1 MSEKEDIKKKIRALL
16 ISSQSGVPLFN
27 FLKDYYD
34 IIGEPLKFRDLGY
47 FDLEDFLLD
56 MPDVVDVVK
65 AADGQTVLKHVT
77 ADSTKHIEKLVAR
90 QKTTVTKKPRASN
103 NSYKTNGYFQSD
115 SISPSHSSYIQ
126 KRSPVSPTF
135 ANRFRPN
142 NSKQFRLPSLPN
154 FIKIQIQQT
163 LRSFSEP
170 ISVHSFDAA
179 YKARFGASLNYEK
192 CGFCSLDAVLQ
203 AIPEMVMGILQ
214 RNGQYHYK
222 LLKPPFNM
230 DFRNGSPYSP
240 QDNFISPSNAYH
252 QPHSPKNLG
261 FKTSIQRPVPLL
273 QVPTPKPLMH
283 SQPFYAAFGS
293 PNSQTRHTYSY
304 SNASTYDDKIHRD
317 NKKYSPRR
325 ESYNSSA
332 ANLEKKNNSS
342 ESNDMF
348 DQINPEITSNIMKIL
363 DCNPEGLYSSKLC
376 SAYQKY
382 HGSELDYRDM
392 GFLSVIDLVSKL
404 DAIHIVRPAGSGDWI
419 LYDTKKSKETAEKL
433 ANQLHSLELNKNKLI
448 KEREKEVRFSISKMM
463 ESFPNGLNL
472 DCFME
477 NYKATTGSEFQPSD
491 VGYKSLES
499 YILSLA
505 NNIIEI
511 SYSGNACLT
520 IKSAKK
526 YNSKENQ
533 QPIQQLIPKHSVNP
547 PQSLAITSLPEDAV
561 GPGVAYRLLD
571 IPNNIH
577 FVEVFVSNIENPG
590 HFWLKFRGK
599 AYSVALENL
608 MDELEL
614 LYYSSDADAYHV
626 PDEFICVGLVAAAIY
641 PEDQNWHRV
650 YITKVPNVSFV
661 EVYFVDYGNTC
672 TVSRNSLRLLRNHFL
687 SLPMQAIE
695 GRLANV
701 KPINDEWSTK
711 ARNRMLSLCFNKPL
725 IALVI
730 QVKDRVMSVCLT
742 DTSDNKIDIH
752 INDVLVAEKYCI
764 FYPDDNDP
772 DTDLFQNRPKPEI
785 SGISEENIFS
795 EITKDSLDQSVSP
808 SHKQYDITTTL
819 QQQIEYHKT
828 SNCKVNGIQGK
839 MHSETTNI
847 NPGSLATGT
856 CEDKINR
863 EPSRTE
869 SDNKLPPPVNKCSK
883 SEVVVRPT
891 SISTM
896 PITNS
901 ICKVNMNPGNFLA
914 NNLHTSD
921 ISKEYPIS
929 QGNNLKPFV
938 QRIELTPEIAIHLF
952 NFNGTACISSCELS
966 SFFWKI
972 DIIRTM
978 LRRVNLGISKVII
991 CEEDYEE
998 LFKELEKINFSG
1010 LKSGDE
1016 HKDWL
1021 TLFRLEDVP
1030 LVLETFCHPSAELK
1044 AAVYKAIQEFE
1055 PDDNF
1060 WKNNIA
1066 RSSLKKVSDNSTLNI
1081 VKCTSPVPIPTNKLS
1096 NQVQHLSVKNKGQLN
1111 LSKSASP
1118 PSLRSQWSSPS
1129 QEIKFKAGSLEAVP
1143 WLRHS
1148 SASGEDMK
1156 TINYNLT
1163 IFHKQRQRILNRL
1176 MKDPNDYENC
1186 VKELEDVEDKL
1197 QKLNELLIKLSP
1209 TVENRDPPGRSHS
1222 PYHQSQSNHS
1232 GSPSSS
1238 RGLSPRDTRSTSR
1251 SPSSSPVPENVPLT
1265 PKILNQMLDSQYAAM
1280 FAASGA
1286 AVASNEH
1293 FLAVGQN
1300 SYSSGHPFSNNSSQL
1315 SERPYKLSCSP
1326 TARNNSNKLSPLLLP
1341 GLYPLL
1347 REQIASTSSVGY
1359 GTSLL
1364 GVTQSANCLSS
1375 RTFNSTSPSL
1385 SPKHVPFRSPSPL
1398 TSISASS
1405 NANNTKNGHV

>member
-90 QKTTVTKKPRASN
+90 QKTVTKKPRASN

-115 SISPSHSSYIQ
+115 CISPSHSSYIQ

-203 AIPEMVMGILQ
+203 SIPEMVMGILQ

-222 LLKPPFNM
+222 LLKPPYNM
-230 DFRNGSPYSP
+230 DYRNGSPYSP
-240 QDNFISPSNAYH
+240 QDNFISPSNTYH
-252 QPHSPKNLG
+252 QPYSLKNLG

-273 QVPTPKPLMH
+273 QVSTSYSLMH

-293 PNSQTRHTYSY
+293 PNSQSRHSY
-304 SNASTYDDKIHRD
+304 SNASTYDDKIHKD
-317 NKKYSPRR
+317 KKNYSPRR
-325 ESYNSSA
+325 ESYCSPA
-332 ANLEKKNNSS
+332 ANLGKMNNSS
-342 ESNDMF
+342 ECNDMF
-348 DQINPEITSNIMKIL
+348 DPINPEITSNIMKIL
-363 DCNPEGLYSSKLC
+363 DRHPEGLYSSKLC
-376 SAYQKY
+376 SAYQKH

-404 DAIHIVRPAGSGDWI
+404 DTVHIVRPAGSGDWI

-433 ANQLHSLELNKNKLI
+433 ANQLHSLELNKSKLT
-448 KEREKEVRFSISKMM
+448 KEKEKQVRLSISKMM

-526 YNSKENQ
+526 HNSNENQ
-533 QPIQQLIPKHSVNP
+533 QRIQQPVPKHSVNP
-547 PQSLAITSLPEDAV
+547 PQSLSITSLPEDAV
-561 GPGVAYRLLD
+561 GPGVSYRLLD

-626 PDEFICVGLVAAAIY
+626 PDEYICVGLVAAAIY

-650 YITKVPNVSFV
+650 YVTKVPNVSFV

-725 IALVI
+725 IALVT
-730 QVKDRVMSVCLT
+730 QVKDRIMSVCLT

-772 DTDLFQNRPKPEI
+772 DTDNCPKPEI

-808 SHKQYDITTTL
+808 SQKQYDITMTL
-819 QQQIEYHKT
+819 QQQIEHIKT
-828 SNCKVNGIQGK
+828 SNCKVNGK

-856 CEDKINR
+856 CEDKINK

-901 ICKVNMNPGNFLA
+901 ICKVNMNPGNFLS

-991 CEEDYEE
+991 CQEDYEE
-998 LFKELEKINFSG
+998 LFKELENINFSG
-1010 LKSGDE
+1010 LKSGDD

-1044 AAVYKAIQEFE
+1044 AAVNKAIQEFE

-1060 WKNNIA
+1060 WKNNSA
-1066 RSSLKKVSDNSTLNI
+1066 RSSLKKVSDSSTLNM
-1081 VKCTSPVPIPTNKLS
+1081 VKCTSPVSIPTNKLS

-1176 MKDPNDYENC
+1176 MKDPSDYENC

-1238 RGLSPRDTRSTSR
+1238 LGLSPRDTRSTSR

-1293 FLAVGQN
+1293 FLAIGQN
-1300 SYSSGHPFSNNSSQL
+1300 SYPSGHPFSNNSSQL

-1341 GLYPLL
+1341 G
-1347 REQIASTSSVGY
+1347 
-1359 GTSLL
+1359 
-1364 GVTQSANCLSS
+1364 S
-1375 RTFNSTSPSL
+1375 RMFKVFQYMLNLPVIDNIL
-1385 SPKHVPFRSPSPL
+1385 EL
-1398 TSISASS
+1398 Q
-1405 NANNTKNGHV
+1405 

>member
-90 QKTTVTKKPRASN
+90 QKTVTKKPRASN

-115 SISPSHSSYIQ
+115 CISPSHSSYIQ

-203 AIPEMVMGILQ
+203 SIPEMVMGILQ

-222 LLKPPFNM
+222 LLKPPYNM
-230 DFRNGSPYSP
+230 DYRNGSPYSP
-240 QDNFISPSNAYH
+240 QDNFISPSNTYH
-252 QPHSPKNLG
+252 QPYSLKNLG

-273 QVPTPKPLMH
+273 QVSTSYSLMH

-293 PNSQTRHTYSY
+293 PNSQSRHSY
-304 SNASTYDDKIHRD
+304 SNASTYDDKIHKD
-317 NKKYSPRR
+317 KKNYSPRR
-325 ESYNSSA
+325 ESYCSPA
-332 ANLEKKNNSS
+332 ANLGKMNNSS
-342 ESNDMF
+342 ECNDMF
-348 DQINPEITSNIMKIL
+348 DPINPEITSNIMKIL
-363 DCNPEGLYSSKLC
+363 DRHPEGLYSSKLC
-376 SAYQKY
+376 SAYQKH

-404 DAIHIVRPAGSGDWI
+404 DTVHIVRPAGSGDWI

-433 ANQLHSLELNKNKLI
+433 ANQLHSLELNKSKLT
-448 KEREKEVRFSISKMM
+448 KEKEKQVRLSISKMM

-526 YNSKENQ
+526 HNSNENQ
-533 QPIQQLIPKHSVNP
+533 QRIQQPVPKHSVNP
-547 PQSLAITSLPEDAV
+547 PQSLSITSLPEDAV
-561 GPGVAYRLLD
+561 GPGVSYRLLD

-626 PDEFICVGLVAAAIY
+626 PDEYICVGLVAAAIY

-650 YITKVPNVSFV
+650 YVTKVPNVSFV

-725 IALVI
+725 IALVT
-730 QVKDRVMSVCLT
+730 QVKDRIMSVCLT

-772 DTDLFQNRPKPEI
+772 DTDNCPKPEI

-808 SHKQYDITTTL
+808 SQKQYDITMTL
-819 QQQIEYHKT
+819 QQQIEHIKT
-828 SNCKVNGIQGK
+828 SNCKVNGK

-856 CEDKINR
+856 CEDKINK

-901 ICKVNMNPGNFLA
+901 ICKVNMNPGNFLS

-991 CEEDYEE
+991 CQEDYEE
-998 LFKELEKINFSG
+998 LFKELENINFSG
-1010 LKSGDE
+1010 LKSGDD

-1044 AAVYKAIQEFE
+1044 AAVNKAIQEFE

-1060 WKNNIA
+1060 WKNNSA
-1066 RSSLKKVSDNSTLNI
+1066 RSSLKKVSDSSTLNM
-1081 VKCTSPVPIPTNKLS
+1081 VKCTSPVSIPTNKLS

-1176 MKDPNDYENC
+1176 MKDPSDYENC

-1238 RGLSPRDTRSTSR
+1238 LGLSPRDTRSTSR

-1293 FLAVGQN
+1293 FLAIGQN
-1300 SYSSGHPFSNNSSQL
+1300 SYPSGHPFSNNSSQL

-1359 GTSLL
+1359 GTGLL
-1364 GVTQSANCLSS
+1364 GVTQSANCLST

-1398 TSISASS
+1398 TSIPASS
-1405 NANNTKNGHV
+1405 NANSTKNGHV

>member
-90 QKTTVTKKPRASN
+90 QKTVTKKPRASN

-115 SISPSHSSYIQ
+115 CISPSHSSYIQ

-203 AIPEMVMGILQ
+203 SIPEMVMGILQ

-222 LLKPPFNM
+222 LLKPPYNM
-230 DFRNGSPYSP
+230 DYRNGSPYSP
-240 QDNFISPSNAYH
+240 QDNFISPSNTYH
-252 QPHSPKNLG
+252 QPYSLKNLG

-273 QVPTPKPLMH
+273 QVSTSYSLMH

-293 PNSQTRHTYSY
+293 PNSQSRHSY
-304 SNASTYDDKIHRD
+304 SNASTYDDKIHKD
-317 NKKYSPRR
+317 KKNYSPRR
-325 ESYNSSA
+325 ESYCSPA
-332 ANLEKKNNSS
+332 ANLGKMNNSS
-342 ESNDMF
+342 ECNDMF
-348 DQINPEITSNIMKIL
+348 DPINPEITSNIMKIL
-363 DCNPEGLYSSKLC
+363 DRHPEGLYSSKLC
-376 SAYQKY
+376 SAYQKH

-404 DAIHIVRPAGSGDWI
+404 DTVHIVRPAGSGDWI

-433 ANQLHSLELNKNKLI
+433 ANQLHSLELNKSKLT
-448 KEREKEVRFSISKMM
+448 KEKEKQVRLSISKMM

-526 YNSKENQ
+526 HNSNENQ
-533 QPIQQLIPKHSVNP
+533 QRIQQPVPKHSVNP
-547 PQSLAITSLPEDAV
+547 PQSLSITSLPEDAV
-561 GPGVAYRLLD
+561 GPGVSYRLLD

-626 PDEFICVGLVAAAIY
+626 PDEYICVGLVAAAIY

-650 YITKVPNVSFV
+650 YVTKVPNVSFV

-725 IALVI
+725 IALVT
-730 QVKDRVMSVCLT
+730 QVKDRIMSVCLT

-772 DTDLFQNRPKPEI
+772 DTDLFQNCPKPEI

-808 SHKQYDITTTL
+808 SQKQYDITMTL
-819 QQQIEYHKT
+819 QQQIEHIKT
-828 SNCKVNGIQGK
+828 SNCKVNGK

-856 CEDKINR
+856 CEDKINK

-901 ICKVNMNPGNFLA
+901 ICKVNMNPGNFLS

-991 CEEDYEE
+991 CQEDYEE
-998 LFKELEKINFSG
+998 LFKELENINFSG
-1010 LKSGDE
+1010 LKSGDD

-1044 AAVYKAIQEFE
+1044 AAVNKAIQEFE

-1060 WKNNIA
+1060 WKNNSA
-1066 RSSLKKVSDNSTLNI
+1066 RSSLKKVSDSSTLNM
-1081 VKCTSPVPIPTNKLS
+1081 VKCTSPVSIPTNKLS

-1176 MKDPNDYENC
+1176 MKDPSDYENC

-1238 RGLSPRDTRSTSR
+1238 LGLSPRDTRSTSR

-1293 FLAVGQN
+1293 FLAIGQN
-1300 SYSSGHPFSNNSSQL
+1300 SYPSGHPFSNNSSQL

-1341 GLYPLL
+1341 G
-1347 REQIASTSSVGY
+1347 
-1359 GTSLL
+1359 
-1364 GVTQSANCLSS
+1364 S
-1375 RTFNSTSPSL
+1375 RMFKVFQYMLNLPVIDNIL
-1385 SPKHVPFRSPSPL
+1385 EL
-1398 TSISASS
+1398 Q
-1405 NANNTKNGHV
+1405 

>member
-90 QKTTVTKKPRASN
+90 QKTVTKKPRASN

-115 SISPSHSSYIQ
+115 CISPSHSSYIQ

-203 AIPEMVMGILQ
+203 SIPEMVMGILQ

-222 LLKPPFNM
+222 LLKPPYNM
-230 DFRNGSPYSP
+230 DYRNGSPYSP
-240 QDNFISPSNAYH
+240 QDNFISPSNTYH
-252 QPHSPKNLG
+252 QPYSLKNLG

-273 QVPTPKPLMH
+273 QVSTSYSLMH

-293 PNSQTRHTYSY
+293 PNSQSRHSY
-304 SNASTYDDKIHRD
+304 SNASTYDDKIHKD
-317 NKKYSPRR
+317 KKNYSPRR
-325 ESYNSSA
+325 ESYCSPA
-332 ANLEKKNNSS
+332 ANLGKMNNSS
-342 ESNDMF
+342 ECNDMF
-348 DQINPEITSNIMKIL
+348 DPINPEITSNIMKIL
-363 DCNPEGLYSSKLC
+363 DRHPEGLYSSKLC
-376 SAYQKY
+376 SAYQKH

-404 DAIHIVRPAGSGDWI
+404 DTVHIVRPAGSGDWI

-433 ANQLHSLELNKNKLI
+433 ANQLHSLELNKSKLT
-448 KEREKEVRFSISKMM
+448 KEKEKQVRLSISKMM

-526 YNSKENQ
+526 HNSNENQ
-533 QPIQQLIPKHSVNP
+533 QRIQQPVPKHSVNP
-547 PQSLAITSLPEDAV
+547 PQSLSITSLPEDAV
-561 GPGVAYRLLD
+561 GPGVSYRLLD

-626 PDEFICVGLVAAAIY
+626 PDEYICVGLVAAAIY

-650 YITKVPNVSFV
+650 YVTKVPNVSFV

-725 IALVI
+725 IALVT
-730 QVKDRVMSVCLT
+730 QVKDRIMSVCLT

-772 DTDLFQNRPKPEI
+772 DTDNCPKPEI

-808 SHKQYDITTTL
+808 SQKQYDITMTL
-819 QQQIEYHKT
+819 QQQIEHIKT
-828 SNCKVNGIQGK
+828 SNCKVNGK

-856 CEDKINR
+856 CEDKINK

-901 ICKVNMNPGNFLA
+901 ICKVNMNPGNFLS

-991 CEEDYEE
+991 CQEDYEE
-998 LFKELEKINFSG
+998 LFKELENINFSG
-1010 LKSGDE
+1010 LKSGDD

-1044 AAVYKAIQEFE
+1044 AAVNKAIQEFE

-1060 WKNNIA
+1060 WKNNSA
-1066 RSSLKKVSDNSTLNI
+1066 RSSLKKVSDSSTLNM
-1081 VKCTSPVPIPTNKLS
+1081 VKCTSPVSIPTNKLS

-1176 MKDPNDYENC
+1176 MKDPSDYENC

-1209 TVENRDPPGRSHS
+1209 TVENRDPPGS
-1222 PYHQSQSNHS
+1222 
-1232 GSPSSS
+1232 
-1238 RGLSPRDTRSTSR
+1238 
-1251 SPSSSPVPENVPLT
+1251 
-1265 PKILNQMLDSQYAAM
+1265 
-1280 FAASGA
+1280 
-1286 AVASNEH
+1286 
-1293 FLAVGQN
+1293 
-1300 SYSSGHPFSNNSSQL
+1300 
-1315 SERPYKLSCSP
+1315 
-1326 TARNNSNKLSPLLLP
+1326 
-1341 GLYPLL
+1341 
-1347 REQIASTSSVGY
+1347 
-1359 GTSLL
+1359 
-1364 GVTQSANCLSS
+1364 
-1375 RTFNSTSPSL
+1375 
-1385 SPKHVPFRSPSPL
+1385 
-1398 TSISASS
+1398 
-1405 NANNTKNGHV
+1405 

>member
-90 QKTTVTKKPRASN
+90 QKTVTKKPRASN

-115 SISPSHSSYIQ
+115 CISPSHSSYIQ

-203 AIPEMVMGILQ
+203 SIPEMVMGILQ

-222 LLKPPFNM
+222 LLKPPYNM
-230 DFRNGSPYSP
+230 DYRNGSPYSP
-240 QDNFISPSNAYH
+240 QDNFISPSNTYH
-252 QPHSPKNLG
+252 QPYSLKNLG

-273 QVPTPKPLMH
+273 QVSTSYSLMH

-293 PNSQTRHTYSY
+293 PNSQSRHSY
-304 SNASTYDDKIHRD
+304 SNASTYDDKIHKD
-317 NKKYSPRR
+317 KKNYSPRR
-325 ESYNSSA
+325 ESYCSPA
-332 ANLEKKNNSS
+332 ANLGKMNNSS
-342 ESNDMF
+342 ECNDMF
-348 DQINPEITSNIMKIL
+348 DPINPEITSNIMKIL
-363 DCNPEGLYSSKLC
+363 DRHPEGLYSSKLC
-376 SAYQKY
+376 SAYQKH

-404 DAIHIVRPAGSGDWI
+404 DTVHIVRPAGSGDWI

-433 ANQLHSLELNKNKLI
+433 ANQLHSLELNKSKLT
-448 KEREKEVRFSISKMM
+448 KEKEKQVRLSISKMM

-526 YNSKENQ
+526 HNSNENQ
-533 QPIQQLIPKHSVNP
+533 QRIQQPVPKHSVNP
-547 PQSLAITSLPEDAV
+547 PQSLSITSLPEDAV
-561 GPGVAYRLLD
+561 GPGVSYRLLD

-626 PDEFICVGLVAAAIY
+626 PDEYICVGLVAAAIY

-650 YITKVPNVSFV
+650 YVTKVPNVSFV

-725 IALVI
+725 IALVT
-730 QVKDRVMSVCLT
+730 QVKDRIMSVCLT

-772 DTDLFQNRPKPEI
+772 DTDLFQNCPKPEI

-808 SHKQYDITTTL
+808 SQKQYDITMTL
-819 QQQIEYHKT
+819 QQQIEHIKT
-828 SNCKVNGIQGK
+828 SNCKVNGK

-856 CEDKINR
+856 CEDKINK

-901 ICKVNMNPGNFLA
+901 ICKVNMNPGNFLS

-991 CEEDYEE
+991 CQEDYEE
-998 LFKELEKINFSG
+998 LFKELENINFSG
-1010 LKSGDE
+1010 LKSGDD

-1044 AAVYKAIQEFE
+1044 AAVNKAIQEFE

-1060 WKNNIA
+1060 WKNNSA
-1066 RSSLKKVSDNSTLNI
+1066 RSSLKKVSDSSTLNM
-1081 VKCTSPVPIPTNKLS
+1081 VKCTSPVSIPTNKLS

-1176 MKDPNDYENC
+1176 MKDPSDYENC

-1238 RGLSPRDTRSTSR
+1238 LGLSPRDTRSTSR

-1293 FLAVGQN
+1293 FLAIGQN
-1300 SYSSGHPFSNNSSQL
+1300 SYPSGHPFSNNSSQL

-1359 GTSLL
+1359 GTGLL
-1364 GVTQSANCLSS
+1364 GVTQSANCLST

-1398 TSISASS
+1398 TSIPASS
-1405 NANNTKNGHV
+1405 NANSTKNGHV